1 MICLEDESLMKGYYA
16 GLDIGGTN
24 GRLKVCDMAG
34 TVLGE
39 FTAPGCSIN
48 TDGAEKSRLR
58 YRELVLPALKKL
70 ELDPGWCL
78 GICVAASGI
87 DSPSDEHDCRSSFE
101 EMGFPHEK
109 LLVLN
114 DCEVFLHLTE
124 TPSLVVISG
133 TGSVC
138 FGRDTKGNI
147 YRTGGWNHILSD
159 EGSAFD
165 LGLKVLRAVADDLSG
180 RIKCPILTP
189 FLVKATGLD
198 NLEKMDDFVNANL
211 MEKSEI
217 ARLSLFAYQAAA
229 LGDHE
234 AIRIQRECGEA
245 LWGLIRDTAAKMDL
259 KSPSDELN
267 LWLWGSVLVKNDIIR
282 SMVEE
287 RVREAMPGIGIGTPG
302 MSALDTAL
310 KAAMSLQ

>member
-1 MICLEDESLMKGYYA
+1 MKGYYA

-24 GRLKVCDMAG
+24 GRLKICGSDG
-34 TVLGE
+34 EVLGE
-39 FTAPGCSIN
+39 FTAPGCSLN

-58 YRELVLPALKKL
+58 YRDLVLPALQ
-70 ELDPGWCL
+70 ELNLKPGFCL

-101 EMGFPHEK
+101 EMGFPHER

-114 DCEVFLHLTE
+114 DCEVFLHMTE
-124 TPSLVVISG
+124 DPALVVISG

-138 FGRDTKGNI
+138 FGRDKKGSI
-147 YRTGGWNHILSD
+147 YRTGGWNHIISD
-159 EGSAFD
+159 EGSGFD
-165 LGLKVLRAVADDLSG
+165 MGLKTLKAVGDDLSG
-180 RIKCPILTP
+180 RIKCPVLTP
-189 FLVKATGLD
+189 LIIKETGLD
-198 NLEKMDDFVNANL
+198 TLEKIDDFINANL

-217 ARLSLFAYQAAA
+217 ARISLFAYQAAA

-234 AIRIQRECGEA
+234 AVRIHRECGDA
-245 LWGLIRDTAAKMDL
+245 LWGLIRDTKAKMAG
-259 KSPSDELN
+259 KSPEDKLN

-287 RVREAMPGIGIGTPG
+287 KVRVGLPGTEIGIPE

-310 KAAMSLQ
+310 KAARAQETERRTL